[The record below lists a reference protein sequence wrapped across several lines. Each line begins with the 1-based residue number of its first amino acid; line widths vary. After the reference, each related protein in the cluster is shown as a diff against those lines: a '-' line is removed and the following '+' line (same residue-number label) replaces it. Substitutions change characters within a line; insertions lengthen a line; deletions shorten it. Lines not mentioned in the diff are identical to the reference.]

1 MASRTLMTAAGF
13 LWGLVLGVG
22 AGLLAVAIAA
32 GVAWLFLFGDD
43 PWPWWAEWAILG
55 FGLAVGLIVFLTCLA
70 LARMVARRYDA
81 PEEEGR
87 RSAIAR
93 MLIVAAL
100 GAGAL
105 YLWAGYRNQ
114 AEFDR
119 AAAGRAQARAYLE
132 TLGAS
137 VHRIESV
144 EIDWPGGGRDGRAML
159 DLAGWRSGRYHL
171 SWSVHDTAFQERL
184 IGGERTL
191 DLESGAATVEVPL
204 SAHGLAAA
212 YRGLLSGPAP
222 DVLVD
227 DPMDFRVTLEPV
239 LTVDEQASLPEA
251 ERHNLER
258 GWSDLIDHGA
268 AGFRARFRFLDGMLS
283 WDDK

>member
-13 LWGLVLGVG
+13 LWGVVLGVG

-55 FGLAVGLIVFLTCLA
+55 CGLAVGLIVFLTCLA
-70 LARMVARRYDA
+70 LARMVARRHDA

-93 MLIVAAL
+93 VLIVAAL

-137 VHRIESV
+137 VHHIESV

-184 IGGERTL
+184 IGGEWTL
-191 DLESGAATVEVPL
+191 DLGSGAATVEVSL

-239 LTVDEQASLPEA
+239 LTVDERAGLPEA
-251 ERHNLER
+251 ERHNLQR